1 MRPIKVIVPTAL
13 FAMLALVGP
22 RADAQNGSDSSLDE
36 SARAASASS
45 PSGAEVESRDE
56 PARDSNL
63 ESRWPPS
70 QFKSLNSQER
80 DEDYDRSGLNKD
92 YDRSGLDKDYDRSG
106 LDKDYDRSGLD
117 KDYVKSGLD
126 EH

>member
-36 SARAASASS
+36 SARAASS
-45 PSGAEVESRDE
+45 PSGAEVESR
-56 PARDSNL
+56 AGSSRDSNL

-70 QFKSLNSQER
+70 QFKSLDSQEL
-80 DEDYDRSGLNKD
+80 DKDYDRSGLNKD
-92 YDRSGLDKDYDRSG
+92 YNRL
-106 LDKDYDRSGLD
+106 
-117 KDYVKSGLD
+117 GLD

>member
-1 MRPIKVIVPTAL
+1 MRPIKMIVPTAL
-13 FAMLALVGP
+13 FAMLALVEP

-36 SARAASASS
+36 SARAASS

-70 QFKSLNSQER
+70 QFKSLNSQEV
-80 DEDYDRSGLNKD
+80 DED

-106 LDKDYDRSGLD
+106 LLENACN
-117 KDYVKSGLD
+117 L
-126 EH
+126 

>member
-1 MRPIKVIVPTAL
+1 MRPIKLIVATAL
-13 FAMLALVGP
+13 FAMLALVAP
-22 RADAQNGSDSSLDE
+22 RADAQNGLDSSLDE
-36 SARAASASS
+36 SATAASS

-70 QFKSLNSQER
+70 QFKSLNSQEL
-80 DEDYDRSGLNKD
+80 DEHYDRSGLNKD
-92 YDRSGLDKDYDRSG
+92 YNRSGLDEHYDRSG
-106 LDKDYDRSGLD
+106 LDEHYDRSGLD
-117 KDYVKSGLD
+117 ENYVKSGLD